1 MKSQA
6 RVVIIGG
13 GVAGTSTLYHLA
25 ERGWTDC
32 MLLEMDEL
40 TSGSTWHAA
49 GNIPTFSG
57 SRNMIKL
64 QHYSTQLYAE
74 LMDDRSEMADLEA
87 MLDDPEMGPM
97 AKEEIQNLK
106 DSLPELEKEVSLL
119 LLPKDKD
126 DNASIVLEIRA
137 GTGGDEAAIFAG
149 DLFAM
154 YDRYAK
160 LQGWKVE
167 IETTNEA
174 DMGGYKEIVAS
185 VTGAGAYGM
194 MKFES
199 GVHRV
204 QRVPV
209 TETQGR
215 IHTSAATVAVLP
227 EVEDI
232 DIGFSMGD
240 VRVDTMRASGAGGQ
254 HVNKTDSAVRM
265 THIPTGVVV
274 VCDAKSQH
282 MNRANAERL
291 IKMKLYD
298 MEKQRVDADRA
309 EERAGQIGSGDRS
322 ERIRTYNYPQGRVTD
337 HRINLTLYNLDKIVA
352 GDALPDVINALIS
365 EDQASRLAQMEQ
377 G

>member
-1 MKSQA
+1 M
-6 RVVIIGG
+6 
-13 GVAGTSTLYHLA
+13 H
-25 ERGWTDC
+25 
-32 MLLEMDEL
+32 
-40 TSGSTWHAA
+40 
-49 GNIPTFSG
+49 IPD
-57 SRNMIKL
+57 IKL
-64 QHYSTQLYAE
+64 AQVVDRFEQIEARMGATTDGAEIVKLGKDYAE
-74 LMDDRSEMADLEA
+74 LRPVAEGVRKLQAVRAEMEDLEV

-97 AKEEIQNLK
+97 AKEELQSLK
-106 DSLPELEKEVSLL
+106 DSLPALEKQVSLL

-126 DNASIVLEIRA
+126 DNASVILEIRA

-149 DLFAM
+149 DLFSM
-154 YDRYAK
+154 YARYAS

-167 IETTNEA
+167 IENDSEA
-174 DMGGYKEIVAS
+174 DMGGYKEIIAS
-185 VTGAGAYGM
+185 VSGTGVYGKL
-194 MKFES
+194 KFES

-227 EVEDI
+227 EPEDI
-232 DIGFSMGD
+232 DIGFSMND

-265 THIPTGVVV
+265 THMPTGVVV

-291 IKMKLYD
+291 LKMKLYD
-298 MEKQRVDADRA
+298 IEKQRVDA
-309 EERAGQIGSGDRS
+309 ERADERKGQVGSGDRS
-322 ERIRTYNYPQGRVTD
+322 ERIRTYNYPQGRVSD
-337 HRINLTLYNLDKIVA
+337 HRINLTLYKLDKIVA
-352 GDALPDVINALIS
+352 GDELGEVIDALIG
-365 EDQASRLAQMEQ
+365 EDQASRLAAMEAE

>member
-1 MKSQA
+1 M
-6 RVVIIGG
+6 
-13 GVAGTSTLYHLA
+13 
-25 ERGWTDC
+25 
-32 MLLEMDEL
+32 
-40 TSGSTWHAA
+40 
-49 GNIPTFSG
+49 NISD
-57 SRNMIKL
+57 IKL
-64 QHYSTQLYAE
+64 AQVLDRFEQIEARMGATMDSNEIVQLGKDYAE
-74 LMDDRSEMADLEA
+74 LRPVAEGVRKLQELRAEMADLEI
-87 MLDDPEMGPM
+87 MKDDPEMGSM
-97 AKEEIQNLK
+97 AREELQSLKEKLPDVEK
-106 DSLPELEKEVSLL
+106 DVSLL

-154 YDRYAK
+154 YSRFAQ

-167 IETTNEA
+167 VETANEA

-185 VTGAGAYGM
+185 VSGSGAYGRL
-194 MKFES
+194 KFES

-227 EVEDI
+227 EPEDI
-232 DIGFSMGD
+232 DIGFSMND

-265 THIPTGVVV
+265 THVPTGVVV

-291 IKMKLYD
+291 LKMKLYD
-298 MEKQRVDADRA
+298 MEKQRMDAQRS
-309 EERAGQIGSGDRS
+309 EERKGQVGSGDRS

-337 HRINLTLYNLDKIVA
+337 HRINLTLYKLDKIVA
-352 GDALPDVINALIS
+352 GDELGEVVEALIA
-365 EDQASRLAQMEQ
+365 EDQAARLADMEQ
-377 G
+377 DG

>member
-1 MKSQA
+1 MHIPDSKLAQVVDRFEHIEA
-6 RVVIIGG
+6 RMG
-13 GVAGTSTLYHLA
+13 AT
-25 ERGWTDC
+25 TDSN
-32 MLLEMDEL
+32 E
-40 TSGSTWHAA
+40 
-49 GNIPTFSG
+49 IV
-57 SRNMIKL
+57 
-64 QHYSTQLYAE
+64 QLGKDYAE
-74 LMDDRSEMADLEA
+74 LRPIAEGVRRLQALRSEMADLNA

-97 AKEEIQNLK
+97 AKEELQALK
-106 DSLPELEKEVSLL
+106 ETLPDVERDVSLL

-126 DNASIVLEIRA
+126 DNASIILEIRA

-154 YDRYAK
+154 YSRFAQ
-160 LQGWKVE
+160 LQGWRVE
-167 IETTNEA
+167 VENASEA
-174 DMGGYKEIVAS
+174 DMGGYKEIIAS
-185 VTGAGAYGM
+185 ISGAGAYGR

-227 EVEDI
+227 EAEDV
-232 DIGFSMGD
+232 DINFSMGD

-291 IKMKLYD
+291 LKMKLYD
-298 MEKQRVDADRA
+298 MEKQRLDA
-309 EERAGQIGSGDRS
+309 ERADERKGQVGSGDRS
-322 ERIRTYNYPQGRVTD
+322 ERIRTYNYPQGRVSD
-337 HRINLTLYNLDKIVA
+337 HRINLTLYKLDKIVA
-352 GDALPDVINALIS
+352 GDELGEVIDALIA
-365 EDQASRLAQMEQ
+365 EDQASRLAAMEA
-377 G
+377 GL

>member
-1 MKSQA
+1 MHIPDNKLSQVVDRFEQIEA
-6 RVVIIGG
+6 RMGATMDGEEIVQLGKDYAALKPVAD
-13 GVAGTSTLYHLA
+13 GV
-25 ERGWTDC
+25 R
-32 MLLEMDEL
+32 
-40 TSGSTWHAA
+40 
-49 GNIPTFSG
+49 
-57 SRNMIKL
+57 RL
-64 QHYSTQLYAE
+64 QE
-74 LMDDRSEMADLEA
+74 IRSEMEDLEA
-87 MLDDPEMGPM
+87 MMEDPEMAAM
-97 AKEEIQNLK
+97 AKEELQSLK
-106 DSLPELEKEVSLL
+106 DKLPAIEHDVSLL

-137 GTGGDEAAIFAG
+137 GTGGDEAGIFAG
-149 DLFAM
+149 DLFKM
-154 YDRYAK
+154 YARYAQ
-160 LQGWKVE
+160 LNGWKVE
-167 IETTNEA
+167 IETESEA

-185 VTGAGAYGM
+185 ITGAGVYGK

-227 EVEDI
+227 EAEDV
-232 DIGFSMGD
+232 DIGFSMND

-298 MEKQRVDADRA
+298 LEKQRIDS
-309 EERAGQIGSGDRS
+309 ERADERKDQVGSGDRS
-322 ERIRTYNYPQGRVTD
+322 GRIRSYNYPENRVTD
-337 HRINLTLYNLDKIVA
+337 HRIDLKLYTLDKIIA
-352 GDALPDVINALIS
+352 GDELNAVIDSLIA
-365 EDQASRLAQMEQ
+365 EDQATKLAAMEAE

>member
-1 MKSQA
+1 M
-6 RVVIIGG
+6 
-13 GVAGTSTLYHLA
+13 
-25 ERGWTDC
+25 
-32 MLLEMDEL
+32 
-40 TSGSTWHAA
+40 
-49 GNIPTFSG
+49 NIPD
-57 SRNMIKL
+57 SRLAQVVERLELIEARMGVTTDGTEIVQLGKDYAEIKPVADGVRKL
-64 QHYSTQLYAE
+64 QAIRT
-74 LMDDRSEMADLEA
+74 EMSDLQA
-87 MLDDPEMGPM
+87 MMEDPEMAAM
-97 AKEEIQNLK
+97 AKDEFQALK
-106 DSLPELEKEVSLL
+106 DQLPDVEKEVSIL

-154 YDRYAK
+154 YARYASIM
-160 LQGWKVE
+160 GWKVE
-167 IETTNEA
+167 IETEAEA

-185 VTGAGAYGM
+185 ISGAGAYGK

-227 EVEDI
+227 EPEDI

-265 THIPTGVVV
+265 THVPTGTVV

-291 IKMKLYD
+291 LKMKLYD
-298 MEKQRVDADRA
+298 MEKQRVDAERS
-309 EERAGQIGSGDRS
+309 EERKDQVGSGDRS

-337 HRINLTLYNLDKIVA
+337 HRINLTLYKLDKIVA
-352 GDALPDVINALIS
+352 GDELGEVIDALIA
-365 EDQASRLAQMEQ
+365 EDQAQKLASMEV

>member
-1 MKSQA
+1 M
-6 RVVIIGG
+6 
-13 GVAGTSTLYHLA
+13 
-25 ERGWTDC
+25 
-32 MLLEMDEL
+32 
-40 TSGSTWHAA
+40 
-49 GNIPTFSG
+49 NIPD
-57 SRNMIKL
+57 IKL
-64 QHYSTQLYAE
+64 SQVVDRFEQIEARMGATTDSNEIVQLGKDYAE
-74 LMDDRSEMADLEA
+74 LRPVAEGVRKLQAVRAEMEELGS
-87 MLDDPEMGPM
+87 MLDDPEMGAM
-97 AKEEIQNLK
+97 AKEELQSLK
-106 DSLPELEKEVSLL
+106 ESLPAIEKEVSLL

-126 DNASIVLEIRA
+126 DNASVVLEIRA

-149 DLFAM
+149 DLFSM
-154 YDRYAK
+154 YSRYAQ
-160 LQGWKVE
+160 LNGWKVE
-167 IETTNEA
+167 VESDSEA
-174 DMGGYKEIVAS
+174 DMGGYKEIIAS
-185 VTGAGAYGM
+185 VSGAGVYGM

-227 EVEDI
+227 EPEDV
-232 DIGFSMGD
+232 DIGFSMSD

-265 THIPTGVVV
+265 THVPTGVVV

-291 IKMKLYD
+291 LKMKLYD
-298 MEKQRVDADRA
+298 MEKQRIDSERA
-309 EERAGQIGSGDRS
+309 EERAGQVGSGDRS

-337 HRINLTLYNLDKIVA
+337 HRINLTLYKLDKIVA
-352 GDALPDVINALIS
+352 GDELSEVIEALIA
-365 EDQASRLAQMEQ
+365 EDQASKLAAMEAE

>member
-1 MKSQA
+1 MHIPDNKLSQVVDRFEQIEA
-6 RVVIIGG
+6 RMGATTDGEEIVQLGKDYAALKPVAD
-13 GVAGTSTLYHLA
+13 GVRRLQNIRA
-25 ERGWTDC
+25 E
-32 MLLEMDEL
+32 ME
-40 TSGSTWHAA
+40 
-49 GNIPTFSG
+49 
-57 SRNMIKL
+57 
-64 QHYSTQLYAE
+64 
-74 LMDDRSEMADLEA
+74 DLEA
-87 MLDDPEMGPM
+87 MMDDPEMAAM
-97 AKEEIQNLK
+97 AKEELQTLK
-106 DSLPELEKEVSLL
+106 DGLPDIEHEVSLL

-137 GTGGDEAAIFAG
+137 GTGGDEAGIFAG
-149 DLFAM
+149 DLFKM
-154 YDRYAK
+154 YSRYAQ
-160 LQGWKVE
+160 LNGWRVE
-167 IETTNEA
+167 IETESEA

-185 VTGAGAYGM
+185 ISGAGVYGK

-227 EVEDI
+227 EAEDV
-232 DIGFSMGD
+232 DIGFSMND

-265 THIPTGVVV
+265 THVPTGVVV

-291 IKMKLYD
+291 LKMKLYD
-298 MEKQRVDADRA
+298 IEKQRIDA
-309 EERAGQIGSGDRS
+309 ERADERKDQVGSGDRS
-322 ERIRTYNYPQGRVTD
+322 GRIRSYNYPENRVTD
-337 HRINLTLYNLDKIVA
+337 HRIDLKLYTLDKIIA
-352 GDALPDVINALIS
+352 GDELNAVIDALIA
-365 EDQASRLAQMEQ
+365 EDQATKLAAMEAE

>member
-1 MKSQA
+1 MHIPDIQLAQVLDRFEQIEA
-6 RVVIIGG
+6 RM
-13 GVAGTSTLYHLA
+13 GVATEPDEIVQLA
-25 ERGWTDC
+25 KD
-32 MLLEMDEL
+32 
-40 TSGSTWHAA
+40 H
-49 GNIPTFSG
+49 
-57 SRNMIKL
+57 
-64 QHYSTQLYAE
+64 AE
-74 LMDDRSEMADLEA
+74 LKPVADGVRGLKDLRAEIVDLEE
-87 MLDDPEMGPM
+87 LSQDPEMGAM
-97 AKEEIQNLK
+97 AKDELQAAKEK
-106 DSLPELEKEVSLL
+106 LPELEREVSLL

-126 DNASIVLEIRA
+126 DNASVVLEIRA

-154 YDRYAK
+154 YSRYAS
-160 LQGWKVE
+160 LNGWKVE
-167 IETTNEA
+167 IENESEA
-174 DMGGYKEIVAS
+174 AMGGFKEIIAS
-185 VTGAGAYGM
+185 VSGTGVFGR

-227 EVEDI
+227 EPEDV
-232 DIGFSMGD
+232 DVDFSMND

-282 MNRANAERL
+282 QNRANAERIL
-291 IKMKLYD
+291 KMRLYE
-298 MEKQRVDADRA
+298 MERERLDAERSEDRA
-309 EERAGQIGSGDRS
+309 AQVGSGDRS

-337 HRINLTLYNLDKIVA
+337 HRIGLTLYNLDKIVA
-352 GDALPDVINALIS
+352 GDALGEVIDALIA
-365 EDQASRLAQMEQ
+365 EDQAAKLAQMQ
-377 G
+377 AA

>member
-1 MKSQA
+1 M
-6 RVVIIGG
+6 
-13 GVAGTSTLYHLA
+13 H
-25 ERGWTDC
+25 
-32 MLLEMDEL
+32 
-40 TSGSTWHAA
+40 
-49 GNIPTFSG
+49 IPD
-57 SRNMIKL
+57 IKL
-64 QHYSTQLYAE
+64 AQVVDRFDQITARMGATTDSDEIVQLGKDYAE
-74 LMDDRSEMADLEA
+74 LRPVAEGVKKLMDVRAEMEELES

-97 AKEEIQNLK
+97 AKEEIQTLK
-106 DSLPELEKEVSLL
+106 DTLPELEKEVSLL

-149 DLFAM
+149 DLYAM
-154 YDRYAK
+154 YARYAS

-167 IETTNEA
+167 IESENEA

-185 VTGAGAYGM
+185 VSGAGAYGK

-227 EVEDI
+227 EPEDI
-232 DIGFSMGD
+232 DTGFSMND

-265 THIPTGVVV
+265 THVPTGVVV

-291 IKMKLYD
+291 LKMKLYD
-298 MEKQRVDADRA
+298 MEKQRMDAERA
-309 EERAGQIGSGDRS
+309 EERAGQVGSGDRS

-352 GDALPDVINALIS
+352 GDALSDVVDALIA
-365 EDQASRLAQMEQ
+365 EDQAARLAQMEA

>member
-1 MKSQA
+1 MHIPDQKLAQLVDRFEQIEA
-6 RVVIIGG
+6 RMG
-13 GVAGTSTLYHLA
+13 AT
-25 ERGWTDC
+25 TDG
-32 MLLEMDEL
+32 EE
-40 TSGSTWHAA
+40 
-49 GNIPTFSG
+49 IV
-57 SRNMIKL
+57 KL
-64 QHYSTQLYAE
+64 GKEYAE
-74 LMDDRSEMADLEA
+74 LKPVAEGVRKLQEVRSEMEDLSA
-87 MLDDPEMGPM
+87 MLDDPEMASM
-97 AKEEIQNLK
+97 AKEELQALK
-106 DSLPELEKEVSLL
+106 DKLPTLEHEVSLL

-149 DLFAM
+149 DLYRM
-154 YDRYAK
+154 YARYA
-160 LQGWKVE
+160 QISGWKVE
-167 IETTNEA
+167 IESESEA
-174 DMGGYKEIVAS
+174 DMGGFKEIIAS
-185 VTGAGAYGM
+185 ISGNGVYGRL
-194 MKFES
+194 KFES

-227 EVEDI
+227 EPEDI
-232 DIGFSMGD
+232 DIGFSMSD

-291 IKMKLYD
+291 LKMRLYD
-298 MEKQRVDADRA
+298 MEKQRLDN
-309 EERAGQIGSGDRS
+309 ERADERKGQVGSGDRS

-337 HRINLTLYNLDKIVA
+337 HRIGLTLYKLDKIVA
-352 GDALPDVINALIS
+352 GDELGDVVDALIA
-365 EDQASRLAQMEQ
+365 EDQASRLAAMEAE

>member
-1 MKSQA
+1 M
-6 RVVIIGG
+6 
-13 GVAGTSTLYHLA
+13 H
-25 ERGWTDC
+25 
-32 MLLEMDEL
+32 
-40 TSGSTWHAA
+40 
-49 GNIPTFSG
+49 IPD
-57 SRNMIKL
+57 IKL
-64 QHYSTQLYAE
+64 AQVVERFEHIEARMGATTDGEEIVKLGKDYAE
-74 LMDDRSEMADLEA
+74 LRPVVEGVRKLQSVRAEMEDLSA
-87 MLDDPEMGPM
+87 MLDDPEMGAM
-97 AKEEIQNLK
+97 AKDELQVLK
-106 DSLPELEKEVSLL
+106 DSLPALEKDVSLL

-126 DNASIVLEIRA
+126 DNASVILEIRA

-154 YDRYAK
+154 YARYAS

-167 IETTNEA
+167 VENDSEA

-185 VTGAGAYGM
+185 VSGSGVYGRL
-194 MKFES
+194 KFES

-227 EVEDI
+227 EPEDI
-232 DIGFSMGD
+232 DIGFSMSD

-265 THIPTGVVV
+265 THVPTGVVV

-291 IKMKLYD
+291 LKMKLYD
-298 MEKQRVDADRA
+298 MEKQRIDA
-309 EERAGQIGSGDRS
+309 ERADERKGQVGSGDRS
-322 ERIRTYNYPQGRVTD
+322 ERIRTYNYPQGRVSD
-337 HRINLTLYNLDKIVA
+337 HRINLTLYKLDKIVA
-352 GDALPDVINALIS
+352 GDELGEVIDALIA
-365 EDQASRLAQMEQ
+365 EDQASRLAAMESE

>member
-1 MKSQA
+1 M
-6 RVVIIGG
+6 
-13 GVAGTSTLYHLA
+13 
-25 ERGWTDC
+25 
-32 MLLEMDEL
+32 
-40 TSGSTWHAA
+40 
-49 GNIPTFSG
+49 NIPDQ
-57 SRNMIKL
+57 KL
-64 QHYSTQLYAE
+64 RQVVDRFEHIEARMGATSDGAEIVRLGKDYAE
-74 LMDDRSEMADLEA
+74 LRPVVEGVRKLQSARAEMEDLQA
-87 MLDDPEMGPM
+87 MLDDPEMGAM
-97 AKEEIQNLK
+97 AKEELQAIK
-106 DSLPELEKEVSLL
+106 DTLPDLEREVSIL

-149 DLFAM
+149 DLYRM
-154 YDRYAK
+154 YARYA
-160 LQGWKVE
+160 QVSGWKVE
-167 IETTNEA
+167 IENESEA
-174 DMGGYKEIVAS
+174 DMGGFKEIVAS
-185 VTGAGAYGM
+185 ITGSGVYGK

-227 EVEDI
+227 EPEDI
-232 DIGFSMGD
+232 DIGFSMND

-265 THIPTGVVV
+265 THVPTGVVV

-282 MNRANAERL
+282 MNRANAERIL
-291 IKMKLYD
+291 KMRLYD
-298 MEKQRVDADRA
+298 MEKQRLDA
-309 EERAGQIGSGDRS
+309 ERADERKGQVGSGDRS

-337 HRINLTLYNLDKIVA
+337 HRINLTLYKLDKIVA
-352 GDALPDVINALIS
+352 GDELGDVIDSLIA
-365 EDQASRLAQMEQ
+365 EDQASRLAAMEAD

>member
-1 MKSQA
+1 M
-6 RVVIIGG
+6 
-13 GVAGTSTLYHLA
+13 
-25 ERGWTDC
+25 
-32 MLLEMDEL
+32 
-40 TSGSTWHAA
+40 
-49 GNIPTFSG
+49 NIPD
-57 SRNMIKL
+57 IKL
-64 QHYSTQLYAE
+64 SQVVDRFEQIEARMGATTDSTEIVQLGKDYAE
-74 LMDDRSEMADLEA
+74 LRPVAEGVRKLQAVRAEMEELSS

-97 AKEEIQNLK
+97 AKEELQALK
-106 DSLPELEKEVSLL
+106 DSLPAIEKEVSLL

-126 DNASIVLEIRA
+126 DNASVVLEIRA

-149 DLFAM
+149 DLFSM
-154 YDRYAK
+154 YSRYAQLK
-160 LQGWKVE
+160 GWKVE
-167 IETTNEA
+167 VESDSEA
-174 DMGGYKEIVAS
+174 DMGGYKEIIAS
-185 VTGAGAYGM
+185 VSGAGVYGM

-227 EVEDI
+227 EPEDV

-265 THIPTGVVV
+265 THVPTGVVV

-291 IKMKLYD
+291 LKMKLYD
-298 MEKQRVDADRA
+298 IEKQRIDSERA
-309 EERAGQIGSGDRS
+309 EERAGQVGSGDRS

-337 HRINLTLYNLDKIVA
+337 HRINLTLYKLDKIVA
-352 GDALPDVINALIS
+352 GDELSEVIDALIS
-365 EDQASRLAQMEQ
+365 EDQASKLAAMESQ
-377 G
+377 A

>member
-1 MKSQA
+1 MHIPDNRLAQVLDRFEQIEA
-6 RVVIIGG
+6 RMG
-13 GVAGTSTLYHLA
+13 ATTDTS
-25 ERGWTDC
+25 E
-32 MLLEMDEL
+32 
-40 TSGSTWHAA
+40 
-49 GNIPTFSG
+49 IV
-57 SRNMIKL
+57 
-64 QHYSTQLYAE
+64 QLGKDYAE
-74 LMDDRSEMADLEA
+74 LKPVADGVRKLRDLRAEMADLETMMA
-87 MLDDPEMGPM
+87 EAGDDPEMAAM
-97 AKEEIQNLK
+97 AKEELQSLK

-154 YDRYAK
+154 YARYASI
-160 LQGWKVE
+160 QGWKVE
-167 IETTNEA
+167 IESQADA
-174 DMGGYKEIVAS
+174 DMGGFKEIVAS
-185 VTGAGAYGM
+185 VSGAGAYGK

-215 IHTSAATVAVLP
+215 VHTSAATVAVLP
-227 EVEDI
+227 EPEDV
-232 DIGFSMGD
+232 DIGFSMND

-298 MEKQRVDADRA
+298 MEKQRIDSERA

-337 HRINLTLYNLDKIVA
+337 HRIGLTLYNLDKIVA
-352 GDALPDVINALIS
+352 GDALNDVVDALMT
-365 EDQASRLAQMEQ
+365 EDQAAKLAQMEMQ

>member
-1 MKSQA
+1 M
-6 RVVIIGG
+6 
-13 GVAGTSTLYHLA
+13 H
-25 ERGWTDC
+25 
-32 MLLEMDEL
+32 
-40 TSGSTWHAA
+40 
-49 GNIPTFSG
+49 IPD
-57 SRNMIKL
+57 IKL
-64 QHYSTQLYAE
+64 AQVVDRFEQIEARMGATTDGAEIVKLGKDYAE
-74 LMDDRSEMADLEA
+74 LRPVAEGVRKLQAVRAEMEDLQI

-97 AKEEIQNLK
+97 AKEEMQVLK
-106 DSLPELEKEVSLL
+106 DSLPALEKEVSLL

-126 DNASIVLEIRA
+126 DNASVILEIRA

-149 DLFAM
+149 DLFSM
-154 YDRYAK
+154 YARYAS

-167 IETTNEA
+167 VENDSEA

-185 VTGAGAYGM
+185 VSGSGVYGKL
-194 MKFES
+194 KFES

-227 EVEDI
+227 EPEDI
-232 DIGFSMGD
+232 DIGFSMSD

-265 THIPTGVVV
+265 THVPTGVVV

-291 IKMKLYD
+291 LKMKLYD
-298 MEKQRVDADRA
+298 MEKQRIDA
-309 EERAGQIGSGDRS
+309 ERADERKGQVGSGDRS
-322 ERIRTYNYPQGRVTD
+322 ERIRTYNYPQGRVSD
-337 HRINLTLYNLDKIVA
+337 HRINLTLYKLDKIVA
-352 GDALPDVINALIS
+352 GDELGEVIDALIG
-365 EDQASRLAQMEQ
+365 EDQASRLAAMEAE

>member
-1 MKSQA
+1 M
-6 RVVIIGG
+6 
-13 GVAGTSTLYHLA
+13 GTNSPYPAIMH
-25 ERGWTDC
+25 
-32 MLLEMDEL
+32 
-40 TSGSTWHAA
+40 
-49 GNIPTFSG
+49 IPD
-57 SRNMIKL
+57 IKL
-64 QHYSTQLYAE
+64 AQVVDRFEHIEARMGATMDTDEIVQLGKDYAE
-74 LMDDRSEMADLEA
+74 LRPIAEGVRKLQSIRAEMEELKT
-87 MLDDPEMGPM
+87 MLDDPEMSAM
-97 AKEEIQNLK
+97 AKEELQSLK
-106 DSLPELEKEVSLL
+106 DSLPAIEKDVSLL

-126 DNASIVLEIRA
+126 DNASVVLEIRA

-149 DLFAM
+149 DLFSM
-154 YDRYAK
+154 YARYAS

-167 IETTNEA
+167 IENDSEA

-185 VTGAGAYGM
+185 VSGAGVYGK

-204 QRVPV
+204 QRVPS

-227 EVEDI
+227 EPEDI

-291 IKMKLYD
+291 LKMKLYD
-298 MEKQRVDADRA
+298 MEKQRVDA
-309 EERAGQIGSGDRS
+309 ERAGERKDQVGSGDRS

-337 HRINLTLYNLDKIVA
+337 HRISLTLYNLDKIVA
-352 GDALPDVINALIS
+352 GDALSDVVDALMA
-365 EDQASRLAQMEQ
+365 EDQANKLAAME
-377 G
+377 GEG

>member
-1 MKSQA
+1 MGA
-6 RVVIIGG
+6 
-13 GVAGTSTLYHLA
+13 TTDST
-25 ERGWTDC
+25 E
-32 MLLEMDEL
+32 
-40 TSGSTWHAA
+40 
-49 GNIPTFSG
+49 IV
-57 SRNMIKL
+57 
-64 QHYSTQLYAE
+64 QLGKDYAE
-74 LMDDRSEMADLEA
+74 LRPVAEGVRKLQAVRAEMEELSS

-97 AKEEIQNLK
+97 AKEELQALK
-106 DSLPELEKEVSLL
+106 DSLPAIEKEVSLL

-126 DNASIVLEIRA
+126 DNASVVLEIRA

-149 DLFAM
+149 DLFSM
-154 YDRYAK
+154 YSRYAQLK
-160 LQGWKVE
+160 GWKVE
-167 IETTNEA
+167 VESDSEA
-174 DMGGYKEIVAS
+174 DMGGYKEIIAS
-185 VTGAGAYGM
+185 VSGAGVYGM

-227 EVEDI
+227 EPEDV

-291 IKMKLYD
+291 LKMKLYD
-298 MEKQRVDADRA
+298 MEKQRIDSERA
-309 EERAGQIGSGDRS
+309 EERAGQVGSGDRS

-337 HRINLTLYNLDKIVA
+337 HRINLTLYKLDKIVA
-352 GDALPDVINALIS
+352 GDELSEVIDALIS
-365 EDQASRLAQMEQ
+365 EDQASKLAAMESQ
-377 G
+377 A

>member
-1 MKSQA
+1 MHISDSKLRQVVDRFDQITA
-6 RVVIIGG
+6 RMG
-13 GVAGTSTLYHLA
+13 AT
-25 ERGWTDC
+25 TDSN
-32 MLLEMDEL
+32 E
-40 TSGSTWHAA
+40 
-49 GNIPTFSG
+49 IV
-57 SRNMIKL
+57 
-64 QHYSTQLYAE
+64 QLGKDYAE
-74 LMDDRSEMADLEA
+74 LKPVADGVRKLQDVRAEMEDLTA
-87 MLDDPEMGPM
+87 MLEDPEMGPM
-97 AKEEIQNLK
+97 AKEEIQALK
-106 DSLPELEKEVSLL
+106 DSLPAIEKEVSLL

-154 YDRYAK
+154 YARYAS
-160 LQGWKVE
+160 LQGWRVE
-167 IETTNEA
+167 IETEAEA
-174 DMGGYKEIVAS
+174 DMGGYKEVVAS
-185 VTGAGAYGM
+185 ISGAGVYGK

-227 EVEDI
+227 EPEDI

-265 THIPTGVVV
+265 THVPTGVVV

-291 IKMKLYD
+291 LKMKLYD
-298 MEKQRVDADRA
+298 MEKQRVDSERA
-309 EERAGQIGSGDRS
+309 EERAGQVGSGDRS

-337 HRINLTLYNLDKIVA
+337 HRINLTLYKLDKIVA
-352 GDALPDVINALIS
+352 GDELSDVVNALIA
-365 EDQASRLAQMEQ
+365 EDQAARLSAMEQ

>member
-1 MKSQA
+1 MHIPDQKLAQVVDRFEQIEA
-6 RVVIIGG
+6 RMG
-13 GVAGTSTLYHLA
+13 AT
-25 ERGWTDC
+25 TDG
-32 MLLEMDEL
+32 EE
-40 TSGSTWHAA
+40 
-49 GNIPTFSG
+49 IV
-57 SRNMIKL
+57 
-64 QHYSTQLYAE
+64 QLGKDYAE
-74 LMDDRSEMADLEA
+74 LKPIVEGVRRLQEVRAEMADLEEMA
-87 MLDDPEMGPM
+87 ADPEMAAM
-97 AKEEIQNLK
+97 AKDELQALK
-106 DSLPELEKEVSLL
+106 DSLPELEREVSLL

-126 DNASIVLEIRA
+126 DQASVVLEIRA

-154 YDRYAK
+154 YQRYAS
-160 LQGWKVE
+160 LQGWRVE
-167 IETTNEA
+167 VETAAEA
-174 DMGGYKEIVAS
+174 DMGGFKEISAS
-185 VTGAGAYGM
+185 ISGTGVYGR

-232 DIGFSMGD
+232 DIDFSMSD

-274 VCDAKSQH
+274 LCDAKSQH
-282 MNRANAERL
+282 QNRANAERL
-291 IKMKLYD
+291 LKMKLYD
-298 MEKQRVDADRA
+298 MEKEKQDKARA
-309 EERAGQIGSGDRS
+309 EERAGQVGSGDRS

-352 GDALPDVINALIS
+352 GDALDDVIGALIA
-365 EDQASRLAQMEQ
+365 EDQAARLASMDA